1 MAPLDRSHTSKFLLA
16 FHITTA
22 LSCRPIIPK
31 IKLDIGRKL
40 RLFSYPNCIPPYA
53 PRSSR
58 FGSEPPSVE
67 DDVDIW
73 RYAILRVACQK
84 RRRRRTVFDAPLRS
98 SPSEYCYKV
107 WYRKTRIMKL
117 PENGK
122 IMACIAISMHYWHVM
137 DRKTDGKDILQQ
149 HSSCYAYAQRG
160 NKATSH
166 TQPEQLTGMCLTA
179 ARYSYVCA
187 KYPQTDITTM
197 LLLQSI
203 ISTSK

>member
-1 MAPLDRSHTSKFLLA
+1 
-16 FHITTA
+16 
-22 LSCRPIIPK
+22 
-31 IKLDIGRKL
+31 
-40 RLFSYPNCIPPYA
+40 
-53 PRSSR
+53 
-58 FGSEPPSVE
+58 
-67 DDVDIW
+67 
-73 RYAILRVACQK
+73 
-84 RRRRRTVFDAPLRS
+84 
-98 SPSEYCYKV
+98 
-107 WYRKTRIMKL
+107 
-117 PENGK
+117 
-122 IMACIAISMHYWHVM
+122 MACIAISMHYWHVM